1 MHWDGGAWKVV
12 PAEGVGGGSSILFI
26 VTAENGVVLAAG
38 TWYVSPTYPH
48 TTGGPLIEIWS
59 GTGF

>member
-1 MHWDGGAWKVV
+1 MHWDGGAWKVA

-48 TTGGPLIEIWS
+48 TTGGPLIEI
-59 GTGF
+59 